1 MPLLSV
7 IVPVYNEKK
16 TIKEILEKIQLV
28 PIDKEIIVVDDG
40 SSDGTSQ
47 ILGGIN
53 YNNLKVIH
61 HTRNRGKGAA
71 VLTGLTHAEG
81 EFIIIQDADLEYYPN
96 DYFKLMEAIKKN
108 NADLALGARFTKG
121 YKGLFI
127 HKLGNKFLTTLLN
140 LLFNTD
146 FNDCFT
152 CYKLLRR
159 NAINTLNLKAQG
171 FDIEIELITRALKKN
186 LRVAETNVTYYP
198 RSYTEGKKIRYKD
211 GLRAAL
217 SIFKYRFGA

>member
-7 IVPVYNEKK
+7 IVPVYNEAK
-16 TIKEILEKIQLV
+16 TIKQILEKINSV
-28 PIDKEIIVVDDG
+28 NIDKEIIAVDDG

-81 EFIIIQDADLEYYPN
+81 EFIIIQDADLEYDPK

-140 LLFNTD
+140 LLFNTN

-171 FDIEIELITRALKKN
+171 FDIEIEIITKALKKN
-186 LRVAETNVTYYP
+186 LRVAETNVTYCP